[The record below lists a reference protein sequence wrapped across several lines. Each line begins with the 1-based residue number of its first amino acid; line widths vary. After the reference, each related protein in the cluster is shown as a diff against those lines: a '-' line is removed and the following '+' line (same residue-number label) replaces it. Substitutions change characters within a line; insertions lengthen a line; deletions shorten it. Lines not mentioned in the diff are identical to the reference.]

1 MGLYVFAMCNL
12 YSLTR
17 APDAIRKLFRVP
29 HNRAG
34 TIIPLPAIFPGYD
47 APVIRATPDGE
58 RELVTMSRG
67 FVLLQD
73 GKAPRRVTNV
83 RDDKVLSSGFLKS
96 SFDERRCLAPAS
108 SYCEPNGEKPAKWV
122 WFALN
127 GEDERPL
134 FAFPGIWRTWKGSI
148 KKDGPTVELNVYSF
162 MTTEPNALTRSIN
175 HERIPVLLDG
185 EESFETWLRGTPAEA
200 YGVVRSF
207 DPTKMRIVQ
216 SGFEKQDLL
225 AA

>member
-1 MGLYVFAMCNL
+1 MCNL

-17 APDAIRKLFRVP
+17 AADAVRELFRVP
-29 HNRAG
+29 HNRSDA
-34 TIIPLPAIFPGYD
+34 IAPVPAIFPGYD
-47 APVIRATPDGE
+47 APVIRATSDGE
-58 RELVTMSRG
+58 RELVTMSWG

-83 RDDKVLSSGFLKS
+83 RDDKVLTSNFWKP
-96 SFDERRCLAPAS
+96 SFEQRRCLVPAS

-122 WFALN
+122 WFALH

-134 FAFPGIWRTWKGSI
+134 FAFPGLWRTWKGSI

-175 HERIPVLLDG
+175 HERMPVLLDG
-185 EESFETWLRGTPAEA
+185 EAAFDTWLRGTPKQAFDL
-200 YGVVRSF
+200 VHSF
-207 DPTKMRIVQ
+207 DPAKMRIVQ
-216 SGFEKQDLL
+216 SGYEKKDLL